1 MCFFSV
7 CVDFGQKRG
16 QLVSPFSD
24 STIRK
29 IPYVDF
35 GPVTEAP
42 KPGPSHMMNTSVE
55 TTRVAANCYFMLY
68 NKCYIYIYCIYIYI
82 YIYIYIVYMYIYIVY
97 IIYCI
102 YIYKYIYICV

>member
-1 MCFFSV
+1 MFFSV
-7 CVDFGQKRG
+7 RVDCGQKSG

-55 TTRVAANCYFMLY
+55 TTKGGCQLLFDVT
-68 NKCYIYIYCIYIYI
+68 YIYIYVIN
-82 YIYIYIVYMYIYIVY
+82 IYIYIVY
-97 IIYCI
+97 I
-102 YIYKYIYICV
+102 YIYVIA

>member
-1 MCFFSV
+1 MFFSV
-7 CVDFGQKRG
+7 RVDCGQKSG

-55 TTRVAANCYFMLY
+55 TTKGGCQLLFDVT
-68 NKCYIYIYCIYIYI
+68 YIY
-82 YIYIYIVYMYIYIVY
+82 ML
-97 IIYCI
+97 
-102 YIYKYIYICV
+102 